1 VYPPKGP
8 KSTTNPVTVAAVLPL
23 SSGGRVQRRQPPRRR
38 SAQPKRTSQ
47 PRPLAE
53 WLCPGTPLKD
63 PSASLLLPDRRAL
76 VRPWARMPLGTSR
89 LCRFA
94 GRGRPAKMAIS

>member
-1 VYPPKGP
+1 M
-8 KSTTNPVTVAAVLPL
+8 NPVTVAAVLPL
-23 SSGGRVQRRQPPRRR
+23 SSSGRAPQRQPPPRC
-38 SAQPKRTSQ
+38 SAQPKRISQ

-63 PSASLLLPDRRAL
+63 PSVSLLLPDRRAF

-89 LCRFA
+89 LCRFP
-94 GRGRPAKMAIS
+94 GRRRPARTVIS